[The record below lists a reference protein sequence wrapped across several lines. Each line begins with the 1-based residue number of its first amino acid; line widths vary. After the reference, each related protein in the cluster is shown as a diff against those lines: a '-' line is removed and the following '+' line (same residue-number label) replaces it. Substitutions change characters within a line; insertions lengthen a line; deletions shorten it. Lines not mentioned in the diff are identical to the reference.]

1 MTETTADDQCH
12 ELLENP
18 ASSSGAGT
26 GNTKLTLEEVVTMTG
41 ELEHLNE
48 LVLLHVEKSGGFS
61 GTSLYFML
69 VTPILDQLENEIRS
83 QSSCDMTTDAIKEII
98 HVWIDRQIGLVTSGP
113 KKNPE
118 GKIP

>member
-1 MTETTADDQCH
+1 MTDTTADEKGN
-12 ELLENP
+12 ELLENS

-48 LVLLHVEKSGGFS
+48 LVMLHVEKSGGFS

-83 QSSCDMTTDAIKEII
+83 QCSCDMTTDAIKDII
-98 HVWIDRQIGLVTSGP
+98 HVWIDQQIARVTPGP
-113 KKNPE
+113 EKNPD

>member
-1 MTETTADDQCH
+1 MTETTADEKGN
-12 ELLENP
+12 ELLESS

-48 LVLLHVEKSGGFS
+48 LVMLHVEKSGGFS
-61 GTSLYFML
+61 GTSLYLML

-83 QSSCDMTTDAIKEII
+83 QCSCDMTTDAIKEII
-98 HVWIDRQIGLVTSGP
+98 HVWIAQQIALVSSGP
-113 KKNPE
+113 EKNSD

>member
-1 MTETTADDQCH
+1 
-12 ELLENP
+12 
-18 ASSSGAGT
+18 
-26 GNTKLTLEEVVTMTG
+26 MTG

-48 LVLLHVEKSGGFS
+48 LVMLHVEKSGGFS

-83 QSSCDMTTDAIKEII
+83 QCSCDMTTDAIKEII

-113 KKNPE
+113 EKNPD